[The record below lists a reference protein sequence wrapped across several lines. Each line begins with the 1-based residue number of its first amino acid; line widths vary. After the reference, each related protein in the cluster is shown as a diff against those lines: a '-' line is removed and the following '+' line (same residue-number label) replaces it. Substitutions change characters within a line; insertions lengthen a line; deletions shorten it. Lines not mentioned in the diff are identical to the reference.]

1 MLLWSVYRVLPCY
14 SLQRHVY
21 ANMLLVCSFEIA
33 EQPAMQRLM
42 QENTPLAQRLLAGV
56 LKHVCTIHGTK
67 RKQMKMLDAV
77 HINSPSIHSN
87 DLLNIRICIHYHGFA
102 VVDT

>member
-1 MLLWSVYRVLPCY
+1 
-14 SLQRHVY
+14 
-21 ANMLLVCSFEIA
+21 MLLVCSFEIA

-67 RKQMKMLDAV
+67 RKADENA
-77 HINSPSIHSN
+77 
-87 DLLNIRICIHYHGFA
+87 
-102 VVDT
+102 